1 MYKNYENRVKEF
13 VLDMTNPH
21 SIIEYKDVTEKIT
34 NTREELMNEHFANNP
49 EKKRP
54 LIFRGYIT
62 EADRIKDTIKNHKYL
77 YYLPDYEKIKKE
89 RKKLKA
95 SSPSPNIS
103 SKSKN
108 LKNIKINNS
117 SFDKNDISE
126 RSKTIN
132 KNFILTTPN
141 HTINNEPVLNKL
153 SSNKVN
159 KNFISQPTMRYKPRT
174 DLERIY
180 DVLNG
185 YHCDEKSKDIIERQ
199 LKSINLYDYKRAG
212 DSTTSLGKENNGS
225 AQKNN
230 SKILKPKI
238 IRSHQKKKKYNSI
251 YKSSKLYY
259 NPNRDNYKPWHKR
272 DDLNNEAYGFLSSYH
287 YKTHFKAAEEIAE
300 SNYKYDKNNKNK
312 NSVFL
317 LPNLIPN
324 YYEPKN
330 LKSDADSEEK
340 EDPFKFGKDANLSD
354 ESEDYEEF
362 DKNYNPII
370 KKTKTISDP
379 EAMKILTKI
388 AFKQKKNEFDN
399 FDFKKDDEDE
409 EKKLKKIK
417 NKKGN
422 KNYGEDD
429 NVVIKNKLYF
439 KNSQFDKITSEVLEM
454 CNVYS
459 TKSKFN
465 NTTHKSK
472 GGKTMITRGMTVG
485 DFEKKYGLQEV

>member
-1 MYKNYENRVKEF
+1 MYRNYENRVKEF

-21 SIIEYKDVTEKIT
+21 SIIEHKDVTEKIT
-34 NTREELMNEHFANNP
+34 NTREELMNEQFADDP
-49 EKKRP
+49 EKKKP
-54 LIFRGYIT
+54 LVFRGYLT

-89 RKKLKA
+89 RKKLTA
-95 SSPSPNIS
+95 SSISPTSYPANT
-103 SKSKN
+103 KH
-108 LKNIKINNS
+108 LKYS
-117 SFDKNDISE
+117 SFDKNDINE
-126 RSKTIN
+126 RSKSIN
-132 KNFILTTPN
+132 KNFIFTTPI
-141 HTINNEPVLNKL
+141 HTINTDSVKGRIT
-153 SSNKVN
+153 SKKAN
-159 KNFISQPTMRYKPRT
+159 KNMISQPTMRYKPRT

-185 YHCDEKSKDIIERQ
+185 YHCDEKSRDIIERQ
-199 LKSINLYDYKRAG
+199 LKSINLYDYKRPG
-212 DSTTSLGKENNGS
+212 ESSNSFGKDNNSSGK
-225 AQKNN
+225 KNN
-230 SKILKPKI
+230 SKILDSKSKGSK
-238 IRSHQKKKKYNSI
+238 RKKHFDLL
-251 YKSSKLYY
+251 YKSNKIYY
-259 NPNRDNYKPWHKR
+259 NPNNDDYKPWHR
-272 DDLNNEAYGFLSSYH
+272 REDLNSEAYGFLSSYH

-324 YYEPKN
+324 YYQPKN
-330 LKSDADSEEK
+330 IKTEQDSEEK
-340 EDPFKFGKDANLSD
+340 EDPFKFGEDANSSD
-354 ESEDYEEF
+354 QSEDYEEF

-370 KKTKTISDP
+370 QKTKTISDP

-399 FDFKKDDEDE
+399 FDFKNDDEDE
-409 EKKLKKIK
+409 EKKVKKGKI
-417 NKKGN
+417 KKGN
-422 KNYGEDD
+422 KNYGEDN

-472 GGKTMITRGMTVG
+472 GGKTMITQGMTVG
-485 DFEKKYGLQEV
+485 EFEKKYRLQEV